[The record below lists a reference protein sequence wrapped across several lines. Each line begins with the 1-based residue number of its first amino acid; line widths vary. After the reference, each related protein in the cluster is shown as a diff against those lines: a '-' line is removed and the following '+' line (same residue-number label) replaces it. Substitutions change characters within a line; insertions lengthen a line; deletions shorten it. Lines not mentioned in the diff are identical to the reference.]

1 MGRKP
6 KSKRNLSD
14 KVRNK
19 AASRRHDL
27 VAAVRKNPFEIKVNK
42 QKHKVIGKK
51 LTKYDK
57 GVPGVSRS
65 KAIKKVRV
73 ICVNV

>member
-1 MGRKP
+1 MGKKP
-6 KSKRNLSD
+6 KNKKNLSD

-19 AASRRHDL
+19 SSMRRHNL
-27 VAAVRKNPFEIKVNK
+27 SEAVRKNPFEIKVNK

-57 GVPGVSRS
+57 GIPGVSRS

-73 ICVNV
+73 VFT